1 MTAPFDW
8 TAHNARLDEM
18 LADWR
23 DTEHAISQGHM
34 RLADD
39 LREFRTIIEGI
50 TA

>member
-1 MTAPFDW
+1 MTEFDW
-8 TAHNARLDEM
+8 PAHNARLDAM
-18 LADWR
+18 MADFR
-23 DTEHAISQGHM
+23 NTERAISEGHL